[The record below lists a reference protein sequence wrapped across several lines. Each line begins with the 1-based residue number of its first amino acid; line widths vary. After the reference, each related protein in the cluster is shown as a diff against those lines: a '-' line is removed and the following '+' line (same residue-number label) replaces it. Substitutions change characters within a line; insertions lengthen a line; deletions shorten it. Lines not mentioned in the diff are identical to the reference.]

1 MSAAKK
7 KTTPGRWFVQPA
19 TVDLD
24 LGDGY
29 TVTVKQ
35 ELTVGESMAVQQSLV
50 KSVRANGTVEPDLA
64 AIWKANTIAY
74 IVDWNL
80 TDHNGRRVTFS
91 PAAVDSLS
99 KAAWDVIEAA
109 VKAHIEAQEASRAEN
124 PTGTTSAPVSPSA
137 G

>member
-1 MSAAKK
+1 MTKK
-7 KTTPGRWFVQPA
+7 KPQSIRWFVQPA

-29 TVTVKQ
+29 TVTVKR

-64 AIWKANTIAY
+64 AIWKANTVAY

-80 TDHNGRRVTFS
+80 TDDHGKLVPFS
-91 PAAVDSLS
+91 VAAVDSLA
-99 KAAWDVIEAA
+99 KPAWDRIEAA
-109 VKAHIEAQEASRAEN
+109 VKAHIEAQEASRGEN
-124 PTGTTSAPVSPSA
+124 PTATTSAQGSA
-137 G
+137 SAE

>member
-1 MSAAKK
+1 MTKK
-7 KTTPGRWFVQPA
+7 KPQSIRWFVQPA

-29 TVTVKQ
+29 TVTVKR

-64 AIWKANTIAY
+64 AIWKANTTAY

-80 TDHNGRRVTFS
+80 TDEQGRRVPFTA
-91 PAAVDSLS
+91 AAVDNLA
-99 KAAWDVIEAA
+99 KPAWDRIEAA
-109 VKAHIEAQEASRAEN
+109 VKAHIEAQEVARGEN
-124 PTGTTSAPVSPSA
+124 PTGTTSEPGLLSA

>member
-1 MSAAKK
+1 MTKK
-7 KTTPGRWFVQPA
+7 KPQSIRWFVQPA

-29 TVTVKQ
+29 TVTVKR

-64 AIWKANTIAY
+64 AIWKANTVAY

-80 TDHNGRRVTFS
+80 TDDHGKLVPFS
-91 PAAVDSLS
+91 VAAVDSLA
-99 KAAWDVIEAA
+99 KPAWDRIEAA
-109 VKAHIEAQEASRAEN
+109 VKAHIEAPEVARGEN
-124 PTGTTSAPVSPSA
+124 PTASMSAPGSA
-137 G
+137 SAE

>member
-1 MSAAKK
+1 MTKK
-7 KTTPGRWFVQPA
+7 KPQNIRWFVQPA

-29 TVTVKQ
+29 TVTVKR

-64 AIWKANTIAY
+64 AIWKANTVAY

-80 TDHNGRRVTFS
+80 TDDHGKLVPFS
-91 PAAVDSLS
+91 VAAVDSLA
-99 KAAWDVIEAA
+99 KPAWDRIEAA
-109 VKAHIEAQEASRAEN
+109 VKAHIEAQEASRGEN
-124 PTGTTSAPVSPSA
+124 PTATTSAPGSA
-137 G
+137 SAE

>member
-1 MSAAKK
+1 MTKK
-7 KTTPGRWFVQPA
+7 KPQSIRWFVQPA

-29 TVTVKQ
+29 TVTVKR

-64 AIWKANTIAY
+64 AIWKANTVAY

-80 TDHNGRRVTFS
+80 TDDHGKLVPFS
-91 PAAVDSLS
+91 VAAVDSLA
-99 KAAWDVIEAA
+99 KPAWDRIEAA
-109 VKAHIEAQEASRAEN
+109 VKAHIEAQEASRGEN
-124 PTGTTSAPVSPSA
+124 PIATTSAPGSA
-137 G
+137 SAE

>member
-1 MSAAKK
+1 MTKK
-7 KTTPGRWFVQPA
+7 KPQSIRWFVQPA

-29 TVTVKQ
+29 TVTVKR

-64 AIWKANTIAY
+64 AIWKANTTAY

-80 TDHNGRRVTFS
+80 TDEQGRRVPFTA
-91 PAAVDSLS
+91 AAVDNLA
-99 KAAWDVIEAA
+99 KPAWDRIEAA
-109 VKAHIEAQEASRAEN
+109 VKAHIEAQEVARGEN
-124 PTGTTSAPVSPSA
+124 PTGTISEPGLLSA